1 MLENP
6 GIDPGTSHMRS
17 GRSTIEFPTYSYQG
31 HANEHIREKQRKMF
45 SCVLLQAKDKANNLF
60 VHEESSLRTV
70 VFYHCA
76 VITLSWA
83 KQLPILYVTRV
94 LRAGWINSVE

>member
-1 MLENP
+1 
-6 GIDPGTSHMRS
+6 
-17 GRSTIEFPTYSYQG
+17 
-31 HANEHIREKQRKMF
+31 MF

-70 VFYHCA
+70 VFYHYA
-76 VITLSWA
+76 VITLFLA

-94 LRAGWINSVE
+94 LSAGWINSVE